1 MPNVA
6 QHSRARYF
14 FSEKSPRKFAAF
26 GPSALAFDK
35 SGSFVALVMQSRL
48 IFLTDFHRLNRF
60 LLQLTVLIASGKRS
74 SIK

>member
-1 MPNVA
+1 MCPTSPNILVLA
-6 QHSRARYF
+6 I

-48 IFLTDFHRLNRF
+48 I
-60 LLQLTVLIASGKRS
+60 I
-74 SIK
+74 